1 MDETDIKQRQR
12 KKLSYRIKLT
22 ILGVVSFLVSSVIYI
37 NSYSL
42 FFNKPVWGTA
52 SVGYLANSEYVE
64 SIALKDS
71 LTTKMDQQKFVGDFG
86 TPSELR
92 LPRIGNRLFLIPALS
107 DGEQFLWRVN
117 NAQYVF
123 RSEASKGDMG
133 NIIVYAESDWRTIE
147 LDAAL
152 EIDDNIFIDTQ
163 NGWRYMFRV
172 TEKNSYDGD
181 ISFVPPTTRQS
192 SLIFVIEEAQSGRSM
207 VYFAQFSNLQNISR

>member
-1 MDETDIKQRQR
+1 MDEPRIKQQQR
-12 KKLSYRIKLT
+12 KKLIYRIKL
-22 ILGVVSFLVSSVIYI
+22 IMLGVISFFISLVIYI

-42 FFNKPVWGTA
+42 LFNKPVWGTA
-52 SVGYLANSEYVE
+52 SVGYLANSQYVQR
-64 SIALKDS
+64 IAVKDA
-71 LTTKMDQQKFVGDFG
+71 LVTKMDQQKYVGDFG

-107 DGEQFLWRVN
+107 DGERFLWRVN

-123 RSEASKGDMG
+123 RGEASKGDMG

-152 EIDDNIFIDTQ
+152 EVDDNIFIDTQ
-163 NGWRYMFRV
+163 KGWRYMFRV
-172 TEKNSYDGD
+172 TEKKSYTGD
-181 ISFVPPTTRQS
+181 ITFVPPTSRQN
-192 SLIFVIEEAQSGRSM
+192 SLIFIVEEAKSRRSM